1 MVLETNDLIIIGSA
15 VMFPNIGAIL
25 GGSILEAFC
34 RIDPWI
40 QSLIKPA
47 YSPPTWVLPPL
58 WIVIFCSIGLASY
71 LVYKEATLSA
81 ERWDWGVQLPLM
93 LYMCFLF
100 GCGHRSP
107 SHFIHLK
114 WWVCFG
120 FAIAYTTSSV
130 NSSGHLLSFHVTP
143 NTIYKL
149 CAHNF

>member
-93 LYMCFLF
+93 LYIGHVLLIWLWTPITFAFHSLKMVGLF
-100 GCGHRSP
+100 WLCDRVYN
-107 SHFIHLK
+107 FISKLK
-114 WWVCFG
+114 W
-120 FAIAYTTSSV
+120 
-130 NSSGHLLSFHVTP
+130 SFVIFPCDTEY
-143 NTIYKL
+143 NL
-149 CAHNF
+149 